1 MPTPPSPAWF
11 SPAPSSSAPG
21 PPTRPPATPSLSTL
35 RVRGRRGAG
44 VGRAGVPAPHI
55 PVSRSP
61 RGRERD
67 PGRLGTSH
75 LQVAPVAGSVRHQ
88 LERHTG
94 GGCMRGECGQ
104 PWVAAGRARSLNHR
118 RSQVCAP
125 LQHWNAMEEQ
135 QEAFRTPTGTCF
147 VWRPGQ
153 QRTVWYSPC
162 RGRTMAS
169 TYREWSYGE
178 GGPGSG
184 GCRQARVRLTLPCA
198 LSARQSLLRDRLQR
212 RCHPGERELEGLEGL
227 EGLGGL
233 EYLWGDRG
241 TAPRGA
247 PRDAPGVLI
256 EMQRVWPG
264 WYLGHGGGFW
274 GRDAEMEDA
283 GVGIPGRVGGMLGWG
298 CQDGSCWA
306 GICKDGEY
314 WGGRYLCEDA
324 LGGCQ
329 GAPGWC

>member
-1 MPTPPSPAWF
+1 M
-11 SPAPSSSAPG
+11 
-21 PPTRPPATPSLSTL
+21 
-35 RVRGRRGAG
+35 
-44 VGRAGVPAPHI
+44 GVPAPHI

-61 RGRERD
+61 RGRKRD
-67 PGRLGTSH
+67 PGRFGAPH

-88 LERHTG
+88 LGWQTG

-147 VWRPGQ
+147 VWSPGQ
-153 QRTVWYSPC
+153 RRTVWYSPC
-162 RGRTMAS
+162 RDRIMAS
-169 TYREWSYGE
+169 AYRQNGYGE

-184 GCRQARVRLTLPCA
+184 GCPQARVRLTLPCA
-198 LSARQSLLRDRLQR
+198 LRARQSLLRDRLQR
-212 RCHPGERELEGLEGL
+212 RCHPGERRLEGLEGL

-241 TAPRGA
+241 A
-247 PRDAPGVLI
+247 PRDAQGVLI

-264 WYLGHGGGFW
+264 WYLGHGGGCW
-274 GRDAEMEDA
+274 DRDAEMEDA
-283 GVGIPGRVGGMLGWG
+283 EWEFREEWGECWGGGARMGDAGLEYARVGNTGVGDTCVRVLWGDARVPRGGAEPAPPAGWDSGAG
-298 CQDGSCWA
+298 CPRRVLFHG
-306 GICKDGEY
+306 
-314 WGGRYLCEDA
+314 
-324 LGGCQ
+324 
-329 GAPGWC
+329 